1 MRTLRVLLAV
11 LALIPMLL
19 LLGGTPASA
28 ANDGKLTLQ
37 VAGDGATGVTIRAGY
52 ADGHELTN
60 LVRLVLRATN
70 DNGDVVGPIQ
80 LNPSGEGQGFY
91 TTGPVLSPGR
101 WQVTVSSPAPN
112 PAEVTVAVEAKAE
125 QSAPKPAPAT
135 SVALPEQTGL
145 GAGVW
150 WLIGSALLIAAA
162 GSAVLLARSRN
173 G

>member
-1 MRTLRVLLAV
+1 MRTLRVLLAA
-11 LALIPMLL
+11 LALVPMLL
-19 LLGGTPASA
+19 LAGTPAA
-28 ANDGKLTLQ
+28 AHDDKLTLQ

-52 ADGHELTN
+52 ADGRQLEN
-60 LVRLVLRATN
+60 VVRLVLKATN
-70 DNGDVVGPIQ
+70 GSGDVVGPIQ

-101 WQVTVSSPAPN
+101 WQVTVSAPAPN

-125 QSAPKPAPAT
+125 QSAPKPAPT
-135 SVALPEQTGL
+135 TPVALPEKTGL
-145 GAGVW
+145 STGVW

-173 G
+173 S